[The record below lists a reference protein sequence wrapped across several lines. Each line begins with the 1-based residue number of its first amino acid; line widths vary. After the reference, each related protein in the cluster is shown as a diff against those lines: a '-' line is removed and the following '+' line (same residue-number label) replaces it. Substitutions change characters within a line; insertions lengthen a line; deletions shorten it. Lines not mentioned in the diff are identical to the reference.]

1 MESAKNEYEA
11 LRAVDPGP
19 AVEGRAV
26 APQPGHLGVAPFV
39 GGEWS
44 VPEGQP
50 YEHGEADGEGAEKW
64 GAPRQDIDRRTA
76 VIAGAGLVA
85 ALAAAVWLFGLGLT
99 PDKYLLVLLVP
110 ALILRRARRYIFDFV
125 PFAALLVIYAQ
136 SRGIAHLLHPV
147 PHYLPQLNAD
157 KFMFGIVPSEELQRW
172 LWTGSLQWYDNLTV
186 AVTRLHFIVPP
197 LLAFALWVKRRAL
210 FYRFAATMITL
221 SFAGALTFYLF
232 PAAPPWAA
240 GERGML
246 PGLIRIPHNPAP
258 NPSGAHGYHSISVS
272 KLIDP
277 NPYAAIPSLH
287 AGYAFLCFLFVVTLL
302 WKTRWRWWAVGVGM
316 LYPLAQSFAVVYT
329 GNHYVIDLL
338 IGYLYAAAALVAVS
352 AFWRRR
358 RLPQ

>member
-11 LRAVDPGP
+11 LRAVDPGA

-26 APQPGHLGVAPFV
+26 GPQSGHLGVAPLV
-39 GGEWS
+39 GREWS
-44 VPEGQP
+44 LPERKP
-50 YEHGEADGEGAEKW
+50 YEHGEADGEAAEKW
-64 GAPRQDIDRRTA
+64 GPPREGIDRRTA
-76 VIAGAGLVA
+76 LVATGALLA
-85 ALAAAVWLFGLGLT
+85 ALAAAIWLWGLGLT

-110 ALILRRARRYIFDFV
+110 ALVLGCGRRYALDFV
-125 PFAALLVIYAQ
+125 PFGALLVIYAQ

-157 KFMFGIVPSEELQRW
+157 KSMFGIVPSAELQHW
-172 LWTGSLQWYDNLTV
+172 LWNGTPRWYDNLTV

-197 LLAFALWVKRRAL
+197 LLAFILWVKRRAL
-210 FYRFAATMITL
+210 FYRFAATMIAL
-221 SFAGALTFYLF
+221 SFAGALSFYLF

-240 GERGML
+240 GEKGLL

-258 NPSGAHGYHSISVS
+258 NPSGAHGYHSISIS
-272 KLIDP
+272 RLIDP

-287 AGYAFLCFLFVVTLL
+287 AGYAFLCFLFVLILV
-302 WKTRWRWWAVGVGM
+302 WKTRWRWWALGLGI

-338 IGYLYAAAALVAVS
+338 MGYLFAAAAVVGVS
-352 AFWRRR
+352 LFWRRSG
-358 RLPQ
+358 LPE